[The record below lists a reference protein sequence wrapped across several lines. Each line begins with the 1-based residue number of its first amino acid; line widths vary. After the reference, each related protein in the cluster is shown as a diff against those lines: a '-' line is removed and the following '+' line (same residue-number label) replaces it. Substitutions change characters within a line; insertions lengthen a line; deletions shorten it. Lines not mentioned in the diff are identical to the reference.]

1 MDAAAR
7 SWWEGEPA
15 AGAFGDARLGQR
27 LRKRIGRM
35 DGAIG
40 TLRWHALRW
49 KIEVF
54 HKVAK
59 PGCRAV
65 AARLRTA
72 ERWVKPIALWKAG
85 ARSSCETGAS
95 ERCGRRPAAQLHS
108 GYAACSM
115 KRATSWGAT

>member
-15 AGAFGDARLGQR
+15 GGAFGDARLGQR
-27 LRKRIGRM
+27 RLRKRIGRV

-59 PGCRAV
+59 PGCRAE

-72 ERWVKPIALWKAG
+72 ERWVKLIAVFCVLRAG
-85 ARSSCETGAS
+85 GC
-95 ERCGRRPAAQLHS
+95 S
-108 GYAACSM
+108 G
-115 KRATSWGAT
+115 

>member
-15 AGAFGDARLGQR
+15 GGAFGDARLGQRR

-59 PGCRAV
+59 RGC
-65 AARLRTA
+65 ARRS
-72 ERWVKPIALWKAG
+72 AG
-85 ARSSCETGAS
+85 
-95 ERCGRRPAAQLHS
+95 
-108 GYAACSM
+108 
-115 KRATSWGAT
+115 